1 MFLIFQER
9 KERGKFVKK
18 KGGVDVIWYNVKY
31 TWILLLIMPKD
42 KEETFQLSKNIFVVK
57 MLMPSHCRFF
67 FLWAPTSFSFS
78 LVKIYI
84 KNWNGVK
91 NKKWKWYITIYC
103 TCTIHFFFQ
112 FMWYTMVYEVERGKN
127 ICITWFD
134 MLICFI
140 WLKYLNSRYC

>member
-9 KERGKFVKK
+9 IERGTFVKK

-42 KEETFQLSKNIFVVK
+42 KEETFQLSKNNVNAES
-57 MLMPSHCRFF
+57 LQNF

-103 TCTIHFFFQ
+103 TCTIHFFFFNSCDIQ
-112 FMWYTMVYEVERGKN
+112 WCMRYLKRGKN
-127 ICITWFD
+127 IYITWFD
-134 MLICFI
+134 MFYMTKI
-140 WLKYLNSRYC
+140 S

>member
-9 KERGKFVKK
+9 IERGTFVKK

-57 MLMPSHCRFF
+57 MLMPESLQNF

-103 TCTIHFFFQ
+103 TCTIHFLFQ

>member
-9 KERGKFVKK
+9 KEHGKFVKK
-18 KGGVDVIWYNVKY
+18 KGGVGVIWYNVKY

-57 MLMPSHCRFF
+57 MLMPSHCRIF

-78 LVKIYI
+78 FVKIYI

-91 NKKWKWYITIYC
+91 HKKWKWYINIYC
-103 TCTIHFFFQ
+103 TCTIHFFFNSCDIQ
-112 FMWYTMVYEVERGKN
+112 WCMRWNEEKIYEL
-127 ICITWFD
+127 D
-134 MLICFI
+134 LIC
-140 WLKYLNSRYC
+140 WYVLYD

>member
-9 KERGKFVKK
+9 IERGTFVKK

-42 KEETFQLSKNIFVVK
+42 KEETFHLCCENVNAESLQN
-57 MLMPSHCRFF
+57 F

-78 LVKIYI
+78 LMKIYI

-127 ICITWFD
+127 IWTWFD

>member
-9 KERGKFVKK
+9 IERGTFVKK

-57 MLMPSHCRFF
+57 MLMPSHCRIFF
-67 FLWAPTSFSFS
+67 FWTPTSFSSS

-103 TCTIHFFFQ
+103 TCTIHFFFSIHVIYNGVWGRTRKKY
-112 FMWYTMVYEVERGKN
+112 MYNLIWYV
-127 ICITWFD
+127 D
-134 MLICFI
+134 MFYMTKI
-140 WLKYLNSRYC
+140 S